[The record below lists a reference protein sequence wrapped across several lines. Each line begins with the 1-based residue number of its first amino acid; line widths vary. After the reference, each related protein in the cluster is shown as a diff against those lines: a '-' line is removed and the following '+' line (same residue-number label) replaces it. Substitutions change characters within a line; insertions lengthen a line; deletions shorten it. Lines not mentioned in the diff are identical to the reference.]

1 MSSSTI
7 DPVAGLRAVLQQ
19 GPAALAFVRQ
29 AQFEMLGEPFEDLF
43 SYPGHAPLAGQPTRA
58 VMTSDAAHANLQGQ
72 LAAAFSAGVA
82 LDAEVELRR
91 CDGARFWARLRAAP
105 LQWDQ
110 PTGDALWSVED
121 VTQARRQR
129 MQPQWQALHDP
140 LTELANRHE
149 FERRLTDHLTL
160 RRRQPV
166 SVLMIDIDDF
176 AAVNTTLGQEGGN
189 RALHTIGA
197 RLLSKVR
204 ASDLVARLEADCFV
218 VLLPDCEL
226 HYALLLAEK
235 LCDQVSRDRLRT
247 GVKSIRVT
255 ASVGAIQLEPHLN
268 TTQRVVD
275 ACAEAV
281 RSAKAE
287 GGNTVRWAGRLE
299 SVPSEALHS

>member
-7 DPVAGLRAVLQQ
+7 DAVAGLRAVLQQ

-29 AQFEMLGEPFEDLF
+29 AQFELLGEPFEDLF
-43 SYPGHAPLAGQPTRA
+43 SHPGHAPLAGQPTRA
-58 VMTSDAAHANLQGQ
+58 VMTSDAAHGSLQDQ
-72 LAAAFSAGVA
+72 LASAFSAGMA
-82 LDAEVELRR
+82 LDVEVELRR
-91 CDGARFWARLRAAP
+91 YDGSRFWARLRAAP
-105 LQWDQ
+105 LLWDQ

-121 VTQARRQR
+121 VTQARKHR

-140 LTELANRHE
+140 LTELANQRE
-149 FERRLTDHLTL
+149 FDRRLTDHLTQ

-166 SVLMIDIDDF
+166 SVLMIDIDGF
-176 AAVNTTLGQEGGN
+176 GAANSTLGQEGGN

-204 ASDLVARLEADCFV
+204 ASDLVARLEADCFA

-235 LCDQVSRDRLRT
+235 LCDEVSRDRLRT

-255 ASVGAIQLEPHLN
+255 ASIGAIQLEPQFN
-268 TTQRVVD
+268 TTQLVMD

-281 RSAKAE
+281 LQAKAA
-287 GGNTVRWAGRLE
+287 GGNTVRLAGWVDC
-299 SVPSEALHS
+299 VPAEALQP